1 MCGITGLLERPATMD
16 RTAMSRIVDQMNSR
30 LRHRGPDDSG
40 LWVSAP
46 AGVALG
52 HRRLSIVDLSVEGH
66 QPMFSSD
73 ERFVI
78 VFNGEIYNFLELR
91 EELEKYNYSFRGHSD
106 TEVMLAAFD
115 RWGVEEATQRFNGM
129 FAIALWDQRDR
140 TLYLSRDRLGK
151 KPLYY
156 GWMGSTFLFGSEI
169 KALRAHPGFSA
180 QVEPGAVALF
190 FRLGYIPSP
199 YSVYEGIAKLP
210 PGTILTLQEKDRAG
224 TLPVP
229 VAFWSA
235 EKAVG
240 AALADPFRGSYED
253 AQNELEALLS
263 DAVRLRMI
271 ADVPLG
277 AFLSGGIDSS
287 LVVALMQA
295 QNQGR
300 TRTFSIGFEDTA
312 LDESA
317 HARAVARHLDTQHT
331 ELYATAEEGRKVVPR
346 LAEMYDEPFA
356 DSSQIPTYLVSSLTR
371 GQVTVSLSGDGGDEL
386 FGGYGVYS
394 SNLRFLKKYGRLPR
408 FARKTL
414 AVGLGLMPG
423 SRMSR
428 LASVIGFESDDQIHH
443 SLISN
448 WNPREVAPGV
458 AEPETAFTNSSHIA
472 LPSFIDRMMYLDS
485 VTYLPDDI
493 LVKVDRASMAVAL
506 EVRCPILD
514 YRVFEFAWRLPMEM
528 KIKNGPGERIG
539 KRILKDLLFRRVP
552 RELVERPKQGFA
564 VPVGEWIRGPLREWA
579 EDLLSVTSLRRSGLV
594 DVDVVRRKWMRHLS
608 GAEDAATQLWIAL
621 MFQSWLSHQHCEA
634 AEPVFASSEV

>member
-1 MCGITGLLERPATMD
+1 MCGITGFLERPATLD
-16 RTAMSRIVDQMNSR
+16 RTTMLLVVDQMNSR

-40 LWVSAP
+40 VWVSVP

-78 VFNGEIYNFLELR
+78 VFNGEIYNFLEIR
-91 EELEKYNYSFRGHSD
+91 EELEKHNYKFRGHSD

-115 RWGVEEATQRFNGM
+115 RWGIEEATQRFNGM

-156 GWMGSTFLFGSEI
+156 GWMGSTFLFGSEL

-180 QVEPGAVALF
+180 PIEPGAVALF
-190 FRLGYIPSP
+190 FRLGYIPAP
-199 YSVYEGIAKLP
+199 YSVYQGIAKLP
-210 PGTILTLQEKDRAG
+210 PGTILTLREKDRAG
-224 TLPVP
+224 TLPSP

-235 EKAVG
+235 EQAVG

-253 AQNELEALLS
+253 AQNQLEALLS

-300 TRTFSIGFEDTA
+300 TRTFSIGFEDAA
-312 LDESA
+312 LDESE

-371 GQVTVSLSGDGGDEL
+371 GQVTVSLSGDGGDEF
-386 FGGYGVYS
+386 FGGYGVYA
-394 SNLRFLKKYGRLPR
+394 SNLRFREKYGRLPKA
-408 FARKTL
+408 ARKAL
-414 AVGLGLMPG
+414 AHALEFMPG

-428 LASVIGFESDDQIHH
+428 LASVIGFDTDDQIHH
-443 SLISN
+443 SLVSY
-448 WNPREVAPGV
+448 WNPHDVVPGV
-458 AEPETAFTNSSHIA
+458 PEPETAFTSSSQIA
-472 LPSFIDRMMYLDS
+472 LPSFLDRMMYLDS

-493 LVKVDRASMAVAL
+493 LAKVDRASMAVAL

-514 YRVFEFAWRLPMEM
+514 YRVYEFAWRLPMEM
-528 KIKNGPGERIG
+528 KIKNGEG
-539 KRILKDLLFRRVP
+539 KRILKDLLYRRVP
-552 RELVERPKQGFA
+552 RELVDRPKQGFA
-564 VPVGEWIRGPLREWA
+564 VPAGEWIRGPLREWA
-579 EDLLSVTSLRRSGLV
+579 EDLLSAASLRRSGLI
-594 DVDVVRRKWMRHLS
+594 DVDVVRGKWKRHLS
-608 GAEDAATQLWIAL
+608 GAEDAASQLWIAL